1 MRNLFKTYDVQFGSC
16 NILRACWDYPY
27 YWLYT
32 EYPFFDCLSGEC
44 SCLLID
50 AGTIIK
56 DEAIQKSYADKVAN
70 DVFYYS
76 HIDVLISHFHYDHFS
91 LISKI
96 LKRVEEKQCFFD
108 LDLRRDSSKIYN
120 NLYIYSPFGV
130 RDEFYLTLFDF
141 ANRIANGERIS
152 DKEYF
157 ILFQFILTKDL
168 RDLVIRRDIN
178 VHLLTSG
185 SEFEVN
191 GQIFRVLDK
200 SLKRE
205 KKLNNFVETNSNFR
219 ELIEKFTNYLIS
231 SDRLR
236 LLGKIARAFRHS
248 ELDFISSTENIHQNT
263 YKKFINIVNEGFE
276 YSSSQPSIDE
286 EIELFKQD
294 LRTIVDDFLNDNDLD
309 KFKKILKK
317 ENFDPHRFNLA
328 FYSTDCSLIYFG
340 DNNSKDTEEGFFKL
354 LQNGKK
360 ASIDF
365 KVSVSNHHATRSYAE
380 RMYKFDGKITFHRVY
395 CSNGWGNNRY
405 QKICYD
411 IYSDFCKSLFVT
423 NLRLERKKTNPNCP
437 VYVTNDTSF
446 GTII

>member
-16 NILRACWDYPY
+16 NILRAFWGCPY
-27 YWLYT
+27 YWRYA
-32 EYPFFDCLSGEC
+32 EYPFFNCLSGKF

-56 DEAIQKSYADKVAN
+56 DEAVQKSYADKVAN

-96 LKRVEEKQCFFD
+96 LKRVEEKQRFFD
-108 LDLRRDSSKIYN
+108 LDLRLDSSKIPN

-130 RDEFYLTLFDF
+130 KDEFYLTILDF
-141 ANRIANGERIS
+141 AKRIANGERIL
-152 DKEYF
+152 DKEFF

-168 RDLVIRRDIN
+168 RDLVVHKNIK
-178 VHLLTSG
+178 VHLLTGG
-185 SEFEVN
+185 SEFQVN
-191 GQIFRVLDK
+191 NQIFRVLDK
-200 SLKRE
+200 SLERE

-219 ELIEKFTNYLIS
+219 EVIEKFINYLTS

-248 ELDFISSTENIHQNT
+248 ELDFISSTENI
-263 YKKFINIVNEGFE
+263 YERFINIVNEGFE
-276 YSSSQPSIDE
+276 YSSSQPSIDV

-294 LRTIVDDFLNDNDLD
+294 LRIIVEDFLNDNDLD
-309 KFKKILKK
+309 KFKKIFKK

-328 FYSTDCSLIYFG
+328 FYSTNYSFIYFG
-340 DNNSKDTEEGFFKL
+340 DNNPKDTEEGVFKL
-354 LQNGKK
+354 LQNSKK
-360 ASIDF
+360 DSIDF
-365 KVSVSNHHATRSYAE
+365 DVSVANHHATRRYAE
-380 RMYKFDGKITFHRVY
+380 RMYKFDGKISFYKVY
-395 CSNGWGNNRY
+395 CSNGRGNHRY
-405 QKICYD
+405 QKICCE
-411 IYSDFCKSLFVT
+411 IYNHFCNSLFAT
-423 NLRLERKKTNPNCP
+423 NLRLENPQSNCP

-446 GTII
+446 GTLI

>member
-16 NILRACWDYPY
+16 NILRAFWGLPY
-27 YWLYT
+27 YWRNGG
-32 EYPFFDCLSGEC
+32 YPFYACLSGEC

-56 DEAIQKSYADKVAN
+56 DEAVQKSYADKVAN

-96 LKRVEEKQCFFD
+96 LKRVEEKQRFFD
-108 LDLRRDSSKIYN
+108 LDLRRDSSKIPN

-130 RDEFYLTLFDF
+130 KDEFYLTILDF
-141 ANRIANGERIS
+141 AKRIANGERIL

-168 RDLVIRRDIN
+168 RDLVMHKNIK
-178 VHLLTSG
+178 VHLLTGG
-185 SEFEVN
+185 SEFKVN
-191 GQIFRVLDK
+191 NQIFRVLDK
-200 SLKRE
+200 SLERE
-205 KKLNNFVETNSNFR
+205 KKMNNFVETNSNFR
-219 ELIEKFTNYLIS
+219 ELIEKFINYLTS

-236 LLGKIARAFRHS
+236 LLGKIAKTLRHS
-248 ELDFISSTENIHQNT
+248 ELDFISNTENINQNT
-263 YKKFINIVNEGFE
+263 YKKFINIVNEGLE
-276 YSSSQPSIDE
+276 YSSGEPSIDI

-294 LRTIVDDFLNDNDLD
+294 LKIIVEDFLKDNDLD
-309 KFKKILKK
+309 KYKKILKK

-328 FYSTDCSLIYFG
+328 FYSTDYSFIYFG

-354 LQNGKK
+354 LQNSQKD
-360 ASIDF
+360 SIDF
-365 KVSVSNHHATRSYAE
+365 NVSVANHHATRSYAE
-380 RMYKFDGKITFHRVY
+380 RMYKFDGKISFNKVY
-395 CSNGWGNNRY
+395 CSNGRGNRRY
-405 QKICYD
+405 QKICND
-411 IYSDFCKSLFVT
+411 IYSDFCNSLFVT
-423 NLRLERKKTNPNCP
+423 NLRLENPQSNCP

-446 GTII
+446 GTLI

>member
-16 NILRACWDYPY
+16 NILRGFWSHPY
-27 YWLYT
+27 YWRYT
-32 EYPFFDCLSGEC
+32 EYPFLTYLDDKC

-50 AGTIIK
+50 AGSIIK
-56 DEAIQKSYADKVAN
+56 DEAVQKSYADKVAN

-96 LKRVEEKQCFFD
+96 LKRVEEKQRFFD
-108 LDLRRDSSKIYN
+108 LDLRRDSSKIAN

-130 RDEFYLTLFDF
+130 RNEFYLTILDF
-141 ANRIANGERIS
+141 AKRVANGERILN
-152 DKEYF
+152 KEYF

-168 RDLVIRRDIN
+168 RDLVIRRNIN
-178 VHLLTSG
+178 VHLLTGG

-200 SLKRE
+200 SLERD
-205 KKLNNFVETNSNFR
+205 KKLNSFVETNSNFR
-219 ELIEKFTNYLIS
+219 ELIEKFKNYLTS

-248 ELDFISSTENIHQNT
+248 ELDFISNTENIHQNT
-263 YKKFINIVNEGFE
+263 YKKFINIVNEGLE
-276 YSSSQPSIDE
+276 YPSSEHSIDE

-294 LRTIVDDFLNDNDLD
+294 LRIIVKDFLNNNDLD

-328 FYSTDCSLIYFG
+328 FYSTDHSFIYFG
-340 DNNSKDTEEGFFKL
+340 DNNPKDTEEGFVKL
-354 LQNGKK
+354 LQNSKK
-360 ASIDF
+360 DSIDF
-365 KVSVSNHHATRSYAE
+365 DVSVANHHATRRYAK
-380 RMYKFDGKITFHRVY
+380 RMYKFDGKIFFYKVY
-395 CSNGWGNNRY
+395 CSNGRGNDRY
-405 QKICYD
+405 QKICCE
-411 IYSDFCKSLFVT
+411 IYSHFCNSLFAT
-423 NLRLERKKTNPNCP
+423 NLRLENPKFSCP

-446 GTII
+446 GTLI

>member
-1 MRNLFKTYDVQFGSC
+1 MCNLFKTYDVQFGSC
-16 NILRACWDYPY
+16 NILRGFWGDPY
-27 YWLYT
+27 YWRYT
-32 EYPFFDCLSGEC
+32 KFPLLDCLRGKC

-56 DEAIQKSYADKVAN
+56 DEVVQKSYADKVAN
-70 DVFYYS
+70 DVFYFS

-96 LKRVEEKQCFFD
+96 LKRVEEKHRFFD
-108 LDLRRDSSKIYN
+108 LDLIRDISKIPN

-130 RDEFYLTLFDF
+130 RNEFYLTLLDF
-141 ANRIANGERIS
+141 AKRIANGERIL

-191 GQIFRVLDK
+191 GQIFQVLDK
-200 SLKRE
+200 SLERE
-205 KKLNNFVETNSNFR
+205 KKLNNFVMTNSNFR
-219 ELIEKFTNYLIS
+219 ELIEKFINYLTS

-248 ELDFISSTENIHQNT
+248 ELDFIPSTENIYQNF
-263 YKKFINIVNEGFE
+263 YERFINIVNEGFE
-276 YSSSQPSIDE
+276 YSSSQPSIDA

-294 LRTIVDDFLNDNDLD
+294 LRIIVEDFLKDNDLD

-328 FYSTDCSLIYFG
+328 FYSTDYSFIYFG
-340 DNNSKDTEEGFFKL
+340 DNNPKDTEEGVFKL
-354 LQNGKK
+354 LQNSKK
-360 ASIDF
+360 DSIDF
-365 KVSVSNHHATRSYAE
+365 DVSVANHHATRRYAE
-380 RMYKFDGKITFHRVY
+380 RMYKFDRKISFDKVY
-395 CSNGWGNNRY
+395 CSNGLGNYRY
-405 QKICYD
+405 QKICCE
-411 IYSDFCKSLFVT
+411 IYSHFCNSLFVT
-423 NLRLERKKTNPNCP
+423 NLRLEKPYSNCP

-446 GTII
+446 GTLI

>member
-16 NILRACWDYPY
+16 NILRACWYYPY
-27 YWLYT
+27 YWRY
-32 EYPFFDCLSGEC
+32 EKYPFYDCLSGEC

-56 DEAIQKSYADKVAN
+56 DEAVQKSYADKVAN

-96 LKRVEEKQCFFD
+96 LKRVEEKQRFFG
-108 LDLRRDSSKIYN
+108 LDLRRDSSKIAN

-130 RDEFYLTLFDF
+130 KDEFYLTILDF
-141 ANRIANGERIS
+141 AKRIANGERIL

-168 RDLVIRRDIN
+168 RDLVVHKNIK
-178 VHLLTSG
+178 VHLLTGG

-191 GQIFRVLDK
+191 NQIFRVLDK
-200 SLKRE
+200 SLERE

-219 ELIEKFTNYLIS
+219 ELIEKFKNYLTS

-248 ELDFISSTENIHQNT
+248 ELDFISNTENIHQNT
-263 YKKFINIVNEGFE
+263 YKKFINIVNEGLE
-276 YSSSQPSIDE
+276 YPSSEHSIDE

-294 LRTIVDDFLNDNDLD
+294 LRIIVKDFLNNNDLD

-328 FYSTDCSLIYFG
+328 FYSTDHSFIYFG
-340 DNNSKDTEEGFFKL
+340 DNNPKDTEEGFVKL
-354 LQNGKK
+354 LQNSKK
-360 ASIDF
+360 DSIDF
-365 KVSVSNHHATRSYAE
+365 DVSVANHHATRRYAK
-380 RMYKFDGKITFHRVY
+380 RMYKFDGKIFFYKVY
-395 CSNGWGNNRY
+395 CSNWRGNDRY
-405 QKICYD
+405 QKICCE
-411 IYSDFCKSLFVT
+411 IYSHFCNSLFAT
-423 NLRLERKKTNPNCP
+423 NLRLENPKSSCP

-446 GTII
+446 GTLI

>member
-16 NILRACWDYPY
+16 NILRGFWGHPY
-27 YWLYT
+27 YWHYT
-32 EYPFFDCLSGEC
+32 KFPLLDCLRGEC
-44 SCLLID
+44 SCLFID

-56 DEAIQKSYADKVAN
+56 DEAVQKSYADKVAN

-108 LDLRRDSSKIYN
+108 LNLRRDSSKITN

-130 RDEFYLTLFDF
+130 KDEFYLTILDF
-141 ANRIANGERIS
+141 AKRIANGERIL

-168 RDLVIRRDIN
+168 RDLVMHKNIK
-178 VHLLTSG
+178 VYLLTGG
-185 SEFEVN
+185 SEFKVN
-191 GQIFRVLDK
+191 NQIFRVLDK
-200 SLKRE
+200 SLERE

-219 ELIEKFTNYLIS
+219 ELIEKFKNYLTS

-248 ELDFISSTENIHQNT
+248 ELDFISNTENIHQNT
-263 YKKFINIVNEGFE
+263 YKKFIYIVNEGLE
-276 YSSSQPSIDE
+276 YPSSEHSIDE

-294 LRTIVDDFLNDNDLD
+294 LRIIVKDFLNNNDLD

-328 FYSTDCSLIYFG
+328 FYSTDHSFIYFG
-340 DNNSKDTEEGFFKL
+340 DNNPKDTEEGFAKL
-354 LQNGKK
+354 LQNSKK
-360 ASIDF
+360 DSIDF
-365 KVSVSNHHATRSYAE
+365 NVSVANHHATRRYAK
-380 RMYKFDGKITFHRVY
+380 RMYKFDGKIFFYKVY
-395 CSNGWGNNRY
+395 CSNGRGNDRY
-405 QKICYD
+405 QKICCE
-411 IYSDFCKSLFVT
+411 IYSHFCNSLFAT
-423 NLRLERKKTNPNCP
+423 NLRLENPKSSCP

-446 GTII
+446 GTLI